1 MVREAYNKAN
11 EIFSNFSDNLN
22 KRALTWVQAG
32 GSPIPKEQIKYD
44 VNSILHQLDIF
55 RLAKNNENN
64 LLNNNLE
71 AKKKY
76 YQNYLENGNNV
87 LLQKLRNKKIVDT
100 STRDIQ
106 IERYN
111 LYKYRETLHLLYV
124 LIFVFLLAS
133 IIVLA
138 NINDLINNY
147 ILLLLLVII
156 FIFYLLYVI
165 KIILVDNVN
174 INNFIYKK
182 FDYNKPTEEDIRL
195 SYIKD
200 QLTSV
205 QLNPN
210 RLNKNSCANNNYNDA
225 ELKENEL
232 EKEIKKDANR
242 EQNTCLGQ

>member
-1 MVREAYNKAN
+1 MGKEAYTKSN
-11 EIFSNFSDNLN
+11 EVFNNLADNLN
-22 KRALTWVQAG
+22 KRAESWAAAG
-32 GSPIPKEQIKYD
+32 GSQIPKDQIKND
-44 VNSILHQLDIF
+44 VNIILHQIDIF

-87 LLQKLRNKKIVDT
+87 LLQKIRNKKIVDT

-205 QLNPN
+205 QINPH
-210 RLNKNSCANNNYNDA
+210 RLNKNSCTDPNIQEV
-225 ELKENEL
+225 ELKENKL
-232 EKEIKKDANR
+232 EKEIKEDANR
-242 EQNTCLGQ
+242 EQNTCLEQ